1 MKAVSALSAYYL
13 LIWLNSTKILKV
25 IFWKSWKSHFIYW
38 LAVVVDIWQK
48 RMFATYINMLIL
60 HFYEGFFFTDTDMTV
75 HWTAAKWR
83 GSYLF
88 LYANST
94 RSRLFRHLFTVLE
107 LRLIPLFLFAAH
119 IIIRFLLDEIYST
132 LGVSIWMNV
141 NDILFVHVLLDS
153 IDFSQTNGE
162 YELSSLE

>member
-38 LAVVVDIWQK
+38 LTVVVDIWQK
-48 RMFATYINMLIL
+48 RMFATYKTCLYYISMR
-60 HFYEGFFFTDTDMTV
+60 GFFSRTLTV

-141 NDILFVHVLLDS
+141 NGILFVHVLLDA